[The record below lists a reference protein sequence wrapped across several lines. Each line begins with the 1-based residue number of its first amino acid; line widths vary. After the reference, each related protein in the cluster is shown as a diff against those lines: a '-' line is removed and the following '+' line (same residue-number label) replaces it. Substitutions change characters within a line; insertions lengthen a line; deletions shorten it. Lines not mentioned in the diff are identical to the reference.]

1 MLQKVK
7 NLLLVVSGTLIL
19 SFGTAV
25 FVIPFDLVIG
35 GVSSF
40 AILAVKLFSLPEGAT
55 EILITVIIWSLFL
68 LGAVFLGKSFA
79 FKTLVSSAVYPIGVA
94 LFSRLVDPNVLG
106 GIFCLSASPHGEI
119 SLLLAALMGGLLT
132 GTGCA
137 VTFLGSGSTGGVDIL
152 AFLVC
157 KLFRKLKSSWVIF
170 VIDATAVILGLLVF
184 RDLVLC
190 LLGLCAV
197 FVSALTID
205 KLFVGESGAFMA
217 QIVSGQYEQIND
229 EICSGL
235 RRTTSIVDI
244 EGGYSGKKKRML
256 MVTFSRR
263 EYRDLMDIIHR
274 ADREAF
280 VTIHRAHSINGEGW
294 E

>member
-1 MLQKVK
+1 MSSKIK
-7 NLLLVVSGTLIL
+7 NLLLVIVGTLVL
-19 SFGTAV
+19 AFGTAV

-40 AILAVKLFSLPEGAT
+40 AILAVELMHLPAGAT
-55 EILITVIIWSLFL
+55 EILITVFTWGLFL
-68 LGAVFLGKSFA
+68 LGAVFLGKGFA
-79 FKTLVSSAVYPIGVA
+79 LKTLVSSAVYPIGIA
-94 LFSRLVDPNVLG
+94 LFSLLVDPNVFG
-106 GIFCLSASPHGEI
+106 GIFCLAESEHGEI

-137 VTFLGSGSTGGVDIL
+137 ITFLGNGSTGGVDIL
-152 AFLVC
+152 AFIIC
-157 KLFRKLKSSWVIF
+157 KAIKKLKSSWVIF
-170 VIDATAVILGLLVF
+170 VLDATAVILGLLVF

-197 FVSALTID
+197 FVGAIAID

-217 QIVSGQYEQIND
+217 QIVSKQYRRINEQVCTVL
-229 EICSGL
+229 ERSS
-235 RRTTSIVDI
+235 SIVEV
-244 EGGYSGKKKRML
+244 EGGYTGEKKKML

-274 ADREAF
+274 EDKNAF